1 MVVSYNDNLQ
11 FGKSVFHVQTEFY
24 KASGTII
31 CNIFKDGKA
40 LKKLKK
46 PVEGEQDLN
55 KLILD
60 FHEFVLNRLK
70 EGAKNKEVKQAAAF
84 KFYFPEELK
93 SKIIDIVAPYFG
105 AAMNVI
111 WEDAV
116 KKSPDI
122 EAFVSNLLNDLDEKW
137 RVVIEHKV
145 RFIISNSLN
154 FKAGKKNV
162 FIGNV
167 ERDKVLLVITP
178 YFGVNANSVL
188 DIAQSLYSGDI
199 GKFKEIILKKYSGDK
214 REGLEKS
221 LTKLLG

>member
-11 FGKSVFHVQTEFY
+11 FGNSVFHVQTEYY
-24 KASGTII
+24 KATGTII

-46 PVEGEQDLN
+46 KVEESQDLN
-55 KLILD
+55 QLISE
-60 FHEFVLNRLK
+60 FHDFVLNRLK
-70 EGAKNKEVKQAAAF
+70 EGAKLKEVKQTTAF

-93 SKIIDIVAPYFG
+93 AKIVDIIAPYFG

-111 WEDAV
+111 WNDAV
-116 KKSPDI
+116 NNSPDI
-122 EAFVSNLLNDLDEKW
+122 EAFVSNLLNDLDENL

-145 RFIISNSLN
+145 RFIIANSLN
-154 FKAGKKNV
+154 FKAGKKGV

-167 ERDKVLLVITP
+167 ERDKVLLAISP
-178 YFGVNANSVL
+178 FFGVNANSVL

-199 GKFKEIILKKYSGDK
+199 DKFKNIILKKYNGDK
-214 REGLEKS
+214 VSELENS
-221 LTKLLG
+221 LNRLFG

>member
-1 MVVSYNDNLQ
+1 MVVSCNDNLQ
-11 FGKSVFHVQTEFY
+11 FGKSVFHIQTEYY
-24 KASGTII
+24 KATGTII

-46 PVEGEQDLN
+46 PVASEENLN
-55 KLILD
+55 DAINE

-70 EGAKNKEVKQAAAF
+70 QGARIKEAKESKGF
-84 KFYFPEELK
+84 RFYFPDELK
-93 SKIIDIVAPYFG
+93 NKIVDIVAPHFG

-122 EAFVSNLLNDLDEKW
+122 EAFVSNLLNDIDENL
-137 RVVIEHKV
+137 RVMIEHKV

-154 FKAGKKNV
+154 FKAGKKSV

-167 ERDKVLLVITP
+167 ERDKVLLVISP
-178 YFGVNANSVL
+178 YFGANANTVL
-188 DIAQSLYSGDI
+188 DLAQSLYSGDVE
-199 GKFKEIILKKYSGDK
+199 KFKQIILKKYNG
-214 REGLEKS
+214 EKS
-221 LTKLLG
+221 EELKEKLDRLFA

>member
-1 MVVSYNDNLQ
+1 MVVSRNDNLQ
-11 FGKSVFHVQTEFY
+11 FGNSVFHVQTEYY
-24 KASGTII
+24 KATGTII

-46 PVEGEQDLN
+46 QVESEENLNDL
-55 KLILD
+55 ITQFHD
-60 FHEFVLNRLK
+60 FVINRLK
-70 EGAKNKEVKQAAAF
+70 EGAKNKEVKQTTPF

-93 SKIIDIVAPYFG
+93 AKIIDIVSPYFG

-116 KKSPDI
+116 RKSPDI
-122 EAFVSNLLNDLDEKW
+122 EAFVSNLLNDLDEKL

-145 RFIISNSLN
+145 RFIIANSLN
-154 FKAGKKNV
+154 FKAGKKAV
-162 FIGNV
+162 FIGDV
-167 ERDKVLLVITP
+167 ERDKVLLAISP

-199 GKFKEIILKKYSGDK
+199 DKFKQIILKKYIGDK
-214 REGLEKS
+214 KQELENS
-221 LTKLLG
+221 LNKLFG

>member
-70 EGAKNKEVKQAAAF
+70 EGAKNKEIKQAAAF

-214 REGLEKS
+214 REELGKS

>member
-11 FGKSVFHVQTEFY
+11 FGKSVFHVQTEYY
-24 KASGTII
+24 KATGTII

-46 PVEGEQDLN
+46 QVENEENLNDL
-55 KLILD
+55 ISQ
-60 FHEFVLNRLK
+60 FHDFVLNRLR
-70 EGAKNKEVKQAAAF
+70 EGAKNKEVKHTAAF

-116 KKSPDI
+116 NKSPDI
-122 EAFVSNLLNDLDEKW
+122 EAFVANLLYDLDEKW

-145 RFIISNSLN
+145 RFIITNSLN
-154 FKAGKKNV
+154 FKAGKKGV

-167 ERDKVLLVITP
+167 ERDKVLLAISP
-178 YFGVNANSVL
+178 YFGANANSVL

-199 GKFKEIILKKYSGDK
+199 AKFKQIILKKYNGEK
-214 REGLEKS
+214 KEELESS
-221 LTKLLG
+221 LERILG